1 VSSCDHSETPRQAD
15 LVVVVALLSMLGPF
29 TIDTYLPSFPSIQAD
44 LGVGPASMAQ
54 TLSFYLLAFAATTL
68 LWGPVSDAFGRR
80 RAVAVSLLAYIVTS
94 LGCALAP
101 DFPTLLTF
109 RVLQGLAAS
118 AGVVVGR
125 AMIRDV
131 HAGPK
136 AQRAMSSVM
145 LLFAIAPAIAPII
158 GGLLQDAF
166 GWRSV
171 FFFLAAYGVAALAL
185 VRFAMPE
192 TLPRHARQSI
202 HPMRVLG
209 AYARTLRRPRFLA
222 LVLAVALAFG
232 GIFLY
237 VSGSPAVVFDH
248 LGYGADD
255 FAVLFVPF
263 VGGLMLGSFVSGR
276 LAHRWPSQ
284 TIVRSAFGVMLLAS
298 LLNIAQAYGLPPAP
312 WNVIGPLA
320 LYACGAALAMPG
332 ITIMSLDCFPQQ
344 RGVASGMQGF
354 VQMVVMAVVGGAL
367 MPLVHAHILYFALGQ
382 FALLCLALLSWTV
395 AARLRPPPAAS

>member
-1 VSSCDHSETPRQAD
+1 LSESPEAPPPRG

-29 TIDTYLPSFPSIQAD
+29 TIDTYLPSFPGIQD
-44 LGVGPASMAQ
+44 ELGVGPAAMAQ
-54 TLSFYLLAFAATTL
+54 TLSFYLLAFAASTL
-68 LWGPVSDAFGRR
+68 LWGPLSDAYGRR
-80 RAVAVSLLAYIVTS
+80 RAVGASLVAYVVSS
-94 LGCALAP
+94 LGCALAA
-101 DFPTLLTF
+101 DFSSLLAF

-131 HAGPK
+131 YAGPK
-136 AQRAMSSVM
+136 AQRALSSVM
-145 LLFAIAPAIAPII
+145 LLFALAPAVAPIV
-158 GGLLQDAF
+158 GGLLHETF

-171 FFFLAAYGVAALAL
+171 FCFLTAYGIAALAV

-192 TLPRHARQSI
+192 TLPRRARQSI
-202 HPMRVLG
+202 HPGLVLRS
-209 AYARTLRRPRFLA
+209 YARTLRRPRFVA

-276 LAHRWPSQ
+276 LAHRWPAP
-284 TIVRSAFGVMLLAS
+284 TIVRNAFTVMLLAT
-298 LLNIAQAYGLPPAP
+298 LLNIAQAWALPPLP

-332 ITIMSLDCFPQQ
+332 ITVMSLDCFPQQ

-354 VQMVVMAVVGGAL
+354 VQMVVMAAVGGAL
-367 MPLVHAHILYFALGQ
+367 MPLVHQRIAWFALGQ
-382 FALLCLALLSWTV
+382 FALLCLALICWTV
-395 AARLRPPPAAS
+395 AARLRPAAIA

>member
-1 VSSCDHSETPRQAD
+1 MSGAQAVAGPRG
-15 LVVVVALLSMLGPF
+15 LVIVVALLSMLGPF
-29 TIDTYLPSFPSIQAD
+29 TIDTYLPSFPSIQEE

-54 TLSFYLLAFAATTL
+54 TLSFYLLAFATTTL
-68 LWGPVSDAFGRR
+68 FWGPVSDAFGRR
-80 RAVAVSLLAYIVTS
+80 RAVAASLLVYVATS

-101 DFPTLLTF
+101 DFATLLVF

-118 AGVVVGR
+118 AGVVIGR

-145 LLFAIAPAIAPII
+145 LLFALAPALAPIV

-171 FFFLAAYGVAALAL
+171 FYFLAAYGVAALAL

-202 HPMRVLG
+202 HPLRVLG

-222 LVLAVALAFG
+222 LVLAIGLAFG
-232 GIFLY
+232 GLFLY
-237 VSGSPAVVFDH
+237 VAGSPAVVFDH
-248 LGYGADD
+248 LGFGADD

-276 LAHRWPSQ
+276 LAHRWPAPL
-284 TIVRSAFGVMLLAS
+284 IVRAAFAAMLTAS
-298 LLNIAQAYGLPPAP
+298 LLNILQALWLPPAP

-320 LYACGAALAMPG
+320 LYASGAALALPG
-332 ITIMSLDCFPQQ
+332 ITVMSLDCFPQQ

-354 VQMVVMAVVGGAL
+354 VQMVVMAAVGGAL
-367 MPLVHAHILYFALGQ
+367 MPLVHERIAWFAIGQ
-382 FALLCLALLSWTV
+382 FALLCVALLCWTV
-395 AARLRPPPAAS
+395 AAHLRPPPGAS